1 MENLRTRQN
10 ERPSMHCI
18 PLINNCKHQYG
29 NQFSLGFPAK
39 RGISF
44 LPKILHIFAFG
55 LLAKNATILVFFSQ
69 NFANTNENFLIFSRR
84 FSFAGNPSFHCI
96 IIANETHPWNPATQ
110 PKLMVRRETFL
121 KRYVA
126 LRKLMD
132 SNLT

>member
-55 LLAKNATILVFFSQ
+55 LLAKNATILVFFRKISQ
-69 NFANTNENFLIFSRR
+69 IQTKIFLFFRE
-84 FSFAGNPSFHCI
+84 GFHSL
-96 IIANETHPWNPATQ
+96 ETLVFT
-110 PKLMVRRETFL
+110 V
-121 KRYVA
+121 
-126 LRKLMD
+126 
-132 SNLT
+132 